1 MKKLWIL
8 LALTLGVSFI
18 AIGVGS
24 TYITPSELLAALTDR
39 DAPSWFIVYHYRLP
53 RGLLAIM
60 AGSGLA
66 VAGVLLQGMIRNPL
80 ASPDVVGVSKGAGF
94 AAVLVI
100 VLLPS
105 SPVALLP
112 VAAFA
117 GAGLAALLLVQLSMK
132 GGMRPN
138 MLALTGLAVGAI
150 FQAATDYILVKYP
163 LEASD
168 TLTWLAGS
176 LWGKGWDEVYGLL
189 PWLLVLLPLAYTL
202 QRKLDI
208 MSLDEESSAGLGL
221 SVKRVRTGL
230 LAVSVALA
238 ASCVA
243 AIGSIGFI
251 GLLAPHLARRLFG
264 NRHRYLLPGATLIGA
279 LILVLA
285 DALGRGLKPPLEIPA
300 GIVTAVIGAP
310 YFLYLLLR
318 ERNSKGNRVGN

>member
-8 LALTLGVSFI
+8 LVLMLGVSFI

-24 TYITPSELLAALTDR
+24 TYITPAELITALTNR
-39 DAPSWFIVYHYRLP
+39 NASSWFIVHHYRLP
-53 RGLLAIM
+53 RDLLAIM
-60 AGSGLA
+60 AGAGLA

-112 VAAFA
+112 VAAFV
-117 GAGLAALLLVQLSMK
+117 GAGLAALLLVQLSMR

-189 PWLLVLLPLAYTL
+189 PWLIVLLPLAYTL
-202 QRKLDI
+202 QHKLDI

-221 SVKRVRTGL
+221 SVKRMRTGL

-264 NRHRYLLPGATLIGA
+264 NRHRYLLPGAAMIGA

-318 ERNSKGNRVGN
+318 ERKQKSRG

>member
-8 LALTLGVSFI
+8 LALMLSVAFI

-24 TYITPSELLAALTDR
+24 TYITPSELIAALTDR
-39 DAPSWFIVYHYRLP
+39 NASSWFIVHHYRSP

-60 AGSGLA
+60 AGAGLA

-112 VAAFA
+112 VAAFV

-189 PWLLVLLPLAYTL
+189 PWLIVLLPLAYAL

-230 LAVSVALA
+230 LAVSVAL
-238 ASCVA
+238 VR
-243 AIGSIGFI
+243 
-251 GLLAPHLARRLFG
+251 LLCQ
-264 NRHRYLLPGATLIGA
+264 RHRLHRIYRTAGTASGTTVIWQS
-279 LILVLA
+279 
-285 DALGRGLKPPLEIPA
+285 PPLSIARLGDDRRADSRP
-300 GIVTAVIGAP
+300 
-310 YFLYLLLR
+310 LR
-318 ERNSKGNRVGN
+318 RARTGSEAAARNSRWHRDSRHWRAIFFVSITTGTQTERRRIG

>member
-8 LALTLGVSFI
+8 FALTLGVSFV

-24 TYITPSELLAALTDR
+24 TYITPAELIGALTDQ
-39 DAPSWFIVYHYRLP
+39 DAKSWFIVHHYRLP
-53 RGLLAIM
+53 RSLLAIM
-60 AGSGLA
+60 AGAGLA

-112 VAAFA
+112 VAAFI
-117 GAGLAALLLVQLSMK
+117 GAGLAALLLVQLSMR

-189 PWLLVLLPLAYTL
+189 PWLTVLLPLAYTL

-221 SVKRVRTGL
+221 SVKHVRTRL

-238 ASCVA
+238 AACVA

-264 NRHRYLLPGATLIGA
+264 NRHRYLLPGAAMIGA

-300 GIVTAVIGAP
+300 GIVTAIIGAP

-318 ERNSKGNRVGN
+318 ERKQKGTG

>member
-1 MKKLWIL
+1 
-8 LALTLGVSFI
+8 
-18 AIGVGS
+18 
-24 TYITPSELLAALTDR
+24 
-39 DAPSWFIVYHYRLP
+39 
-53 RGLLAIM
+53 
-60 AGSGLA
+60 
-66 VAGVLLQGMIRNPL
+66 
-80 ASPDVVGVSKGAGF
+80 
-94 AAVLVI
+94 
-100 VLLPS
+100 
-105 SPVALLP
+105 
-112 VAAFA
+112 
-117 GAGLAALLLVQLSMK
+117 
-132 GGMRPN
+132 

-189 PWLLVLLPLAYTL
+189 PWLIVLLPLAYTL

-221 SVKRVRTGL
+221 SVKRMRTGL

-264 NRHRYLLPGATLIGA
+264 NRHRYLLPGAAMIGA

-285 DALGRGLKPPLEIPA
+285 DALGRGLRPPLEIPA

-318 ERNSKGNRVGN
+318 ERKQKSSG

>member
-8 LALTLGVSFI
+8 LVLMLGVSFV

-24 TYITPSELLAALTDR
+24 TYITPAELIAALTDR
-39 DAPSWFIVYHYRLP
+39 NASSWFIVRHYRLP

-60 AGSGLA
+60 AGAGLA

-112 VAAFA
+112 VAAFV

-189 PWLLVLLPLAYTL
+189 PWLIVLLPLAYAL

-208 MSLDEESSAGLGL
+208 MGLDEESSAGLGL
-221 SVKRVRTGL
+221 SVKRVRTRL

-264 NRHRYLLPGATLIGA
+264 NRHRYLLPGSAMIGA
-279 LILVLA
+279 LILVLS

-318 ERNSKGNRVGN
+318 ERKQKGSG

>member
-39 DAPSWFIVYHYRLP
+39 DASLWFIVYHYRLP

-60 AGSGLA
+60 AGAGLA

-189 PWLLVLLPLAYTL
+189 PWLLVLLPLAYML

-264 NRHRYLLPGATLIGA
+264 NRHRYLLPGAALIGA

-318 ERNSKGNRVGN
+318 ERNSKGNG

>member
-8 LALTLGVSFI
+8 LALMLGVAFI

-24 TYITPSELLAALTDR
+24 TYITPSELITALTDQN
-39 DAPSWFIVYHYRLP
+39 ASSWFIVHHYRLP

-60 AGSGLA
+60 AGAGLA

-112 VAAFA
+112 VAAFV

-189 PWLLVLLPLAYTL
+189 PWLIVLLPLAYTL

-264 NRHRYLLPGATLIGA
+264 NRHRYLLPGSAMIGA

-318 ERNSKGNRVGN
+318 ERKQKGSG

>member
-1 MKKLWIL
+1 
-8 LALTLGVSFI
+8 
-18 AIGVGS
+18 
-24 TYITPSELLAALTDR
+24 
-39 DAPSWFIVYHYRLP
+39 
-53 RGLLAIM
+53 
-60 AGSGLA
+60 
-66 VAGVLLQGMIRNPL
+66 
-80 ASPDVVGVSKGAGF
+80 
-94 AAVLVI
+94 
-100 VLLPS
+100 
-105 SPVALLP
+105 
-112 VAAFA
+112 
-117 GAGLAALLLVQLSMK
+117 
-132 GGMRPN
+132 MRPN

-189 PWLLVLLPLAYTL
+189 PWLIVLLPLAYAL

-264 NRHRYLLPGATLIGA
+264 NRHRYLLPGSAMIGA

-318 ERNSKGNRVGN
+318 ERKQKGSG

>member
-1 MKKLWIL
+1 
-8 LALTLGVSFI
+8 
-18 AIGVGS
+18 
-24 TYITPSELLAALTDR
+24 
-39 DAPSWFIVYHYRLP
+39 
-53 RGLLAIM
+53 
-60 AGSGLA
+60 AGAGLA

-112 VAAFA
+112 VAALA

-189 PWLLVLLPLAYTL
+189 PWL
-202 QRKLDI
+202 
-208 MSLDEESSAGLGL
+208 G
-221 SVKRVRTGL
+221 
-230 LAVSVALA
+230 
-238 ASCVA
+238 
-243 AIGSIGFI
+243 
-251 GLLAPHLARRLFG
+251 
-264 NRHRYLLPGATLIGA
+264 
-279 LILVLA
+279 
-285 DALGRGLKPPLEIPA
+285 
-300 GIVTAVIGAP
+300 
-310 YFLYLLLR
+310 
-318 ERNSKGNRVGN
+318 